1 MSMWKELAR
10 ICLLV
15 ALGSLPGPVF
25 AQGGPT
31 TLQFSFSNP
40 GARSLGL
47 GGAFVALADDA
58 TAAFA
63 NPAGLIQ
70 LTGPEVSIEGRYWE
84 YRTPYA
90 VGGRTSGEP
99 TGIGLDGP
107 LRTAEAEFDASA
119 VSFLSFVYPWRN
131 WTFALSHHQSARFES
146 LTATQ
151 GLFTDR
157 TTDDP
162 QPTCI
167 AGTSVCRYPDFRRAT
182 RLDLETT
189 SLSVAYRVVEDFSVG
204 LGLSYFSADF
214 LVRSDTF
221 LIIDETLPQGF
232 FGPNAYESEALVGS
246 QIITSDD
253 TDIQPS
259 LGFLWFMSPRWS
271 LGGVYR
277 PGAELHGPIAEV
289 SGPALD
295 PPYPVGTVRVLDP
308 AMPLDIPDVLG
319 LGVAFRSQSGSWTG
333 TFEWD
338 LVRYSEILESIG
350 RSPVVEVDEVVL
362 DDSMELRLGVE
373 YAVLRWSPLVAFRGG
388 VWHDPDHTI
397 RTFEDDPLEETLL
410 PGGDDE
416 IHISLGAGIA
426 FQHLQIDLALDFS
439 DLVNTAAL
447 SVIYQF

>member
-1 MSMWKELAR
+1 MAVAVLLTGSWLLA
-10 ICLLV
+10 
-15 ALGSLPGPVF
+15 AAAQ

-70 LTGPEVSIEGRYWE
+70 LTGPEVSMEGRYWK

-107 LRTAEAEFDASA
+107 IRTAEAEFETSA

-131 WTFALSHHQSARFES
+131 WTFALSHHQSARFEN
-146 LTATQ
+146 LTETQ

-157 TTDDP
+157 TEDDP
-162 QPTCI
+162 RPRCI
-167 AGTSVCRYPDFRRAT
+167 TGTDICRYPDIRRDT

-189 SLSVAYRVVEDFSVG
+189 SVSVAYRIGEDFSIG
-204 LGLSYFSADF
+204 LGVSYFTADF
-214 LVRSDTF
+214 LVQSDTY
-221 LIIDETLPQGF
+221 LIVDETLPEGF
-232 FGPNAYESEALVGS
+232 FGPNAYASEALLGS
-246 QIITSDD
+246 QIIAFDD
-253 TDIQPS
+253 TDIQFS

-277 PGAELHGPIAEV
+277 PGAEFNGPIVEV

-295 PPYPVGTVRVLDP
+295 PPFPVGSVRVEDP
-308 AMPLDIPDVLG
+308 ALPLDIPDVLG
-319 LGVAFRSQSGSWTG
+319 VGVAYRSKGGSWTG

-338 LVRYSEILESIG
+338 LVRYSELVESIG
-350 RSPVVEVDEVVL
+350 RSPAVNVDQVTL

-373 YAVLRWSPLVAFRGG
+373 YAFLQVSPLVAVRAG

-397 RTFEDDPLEETLL
+397 RTFEDDPLEQVLL
-410 PGGDDE
+410 PGGEDE
-416 IHISLGAGIA
+416 LHFALGAGIA
-426 FQHLQIDLALDFS
+426 FKHIQIDLALDLS
-439 DLVNTAAL
+439 ELVDTAAL
-447 SVIYQF
+447 SFIYQF